1 MFCKTFIISWTSE
14 EFTGFRCIEFELELC
29 RNFSNPLNQNIWAS
43 SSTLRIHF
51 IPQKTHIHNNK
62 PLHASSKKGHCRKGG
77 GRANADAGYKFCM
90 LVEFRKGAFPWVE
103 LVLVLVA
110 RAVTRGDVSLK
121 YCLVYQQI
129 KLFVYTS

>member
-62 PLHASSKKGHCRKGG
+62 PLHPKKATAEREGSG
-77 GRANADAGYKFCM
+77 NADAGYKFCM

-129 KLFVYTS
+129 KIFIYTS